1 MPHHTSTHVHPLLNS
16 SELEDYV
23 ALCILALSITL
34 GSFIVDSVRSAGYE
48 MFVLVF
54 SSCLEIINV
63 AVKLCDEQS
72 THKIGLTHVCLVNIC
87 FEWECYCLVL
97 SLK

>member
-23 ALCILALSITL
+23 ALCILAHSITL
-34 GSFIVDSVRSAGYE
+34 GSFIVDSVRSAGCE

-54 SSCLEIINV
+54 SSCLEIINIALSV
-63 AVKLCDEQS
+63 VMNKVH
-72 THKIGLTHVCLVNIC
+72 TRLVSHT
-87 FEWECYCLVL
+87 FV
-97 SLK
+97 